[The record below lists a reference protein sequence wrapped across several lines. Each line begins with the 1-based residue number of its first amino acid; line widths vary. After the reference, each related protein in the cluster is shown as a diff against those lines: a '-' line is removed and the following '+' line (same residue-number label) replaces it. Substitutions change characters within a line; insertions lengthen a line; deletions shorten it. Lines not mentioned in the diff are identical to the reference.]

1 VKKVIGAILAV
12 AALFLSGCS
21 QVDSAA
27 TVGETKIELSELQSQ
42 IDTILTERKAV
53 DTSQMQLETG
63 EALTRS
69 QLAYMISNLIIDEV
83 AKTEKIEISN
93 SDLEAYKVE
102 IYANIGGEA
111 NLPNILVN
119 ASIPSSGLEEGHL
132 GASALRL
139 ERLDPISQR
148 RGTGVQASPPT
159 SDGLSGELFP
169 PTERRSLARSAI
181 PRGSL
186 KAPPSDSALAR
197 AQRGRR
203 WRSRCESSRSSPG

>member
-1 VKKVIGAILAV
+1 MKKVFGAILAV
-12 AALFLSGCS
+12 AALLLSSCS

-27 TVGETKIELSELQSQ
+27 TVGETKIELSELQTQ
-42 IDTILTERKAV
+42 IDTILAERKDV

-83 AKTEKIEISN
+83 AKSEKIEVSN

-119 ASIPSSGLEEGHL
+119 ASIPSSGLEEV
-132 GASALRL
+132 LRRDL
-139 ERLDPISQR
+139 VLRKLSERETAA
-148 RGTGVQASPPT
+148 GG
-159 SDGLSGELFP
+159 
-169 PTERRSLARSAI
+169 
-181 PRGSL
+181 
-186 KAPPSDSALAR
+186 DSAAVNEKIQGLVTEMANKLKVSVNPR
-197 AQRGRR
+197 YGTWDPTTLTVVAAEPAGDAVTDK
-203 WRSRCESSRSSPG
+203 

>member
-1 VKKVIGAILAV
+1 VKKVFGAILAV
-12 AALFLSGCS
+12 TALLLSGCS

-27 TVGETKIELSELQSQ
+27 TVGETKIELSELQTQ
-42 IDTILTERKAV
+42 IDTILAERKDV

-83 AKTEKIEISN
+83 AKSEKIEVSN

-119 ASIPSSGLEEGHL
+119 ASIPSSGLEEV
-132 GASALRL
+132 LRRDL
-139 ERLDPISQR
+139 VLRKLSERETAA
-148 RGTGVQASPPT
+148 GG
-159 SDGLSGELFP
+159 
-169 PTERRSLARSAI
+169 
-181 PRGSL
+181 
-186 KAPPSDSALAR
+186 DSAAVNEKIQGLVTEMANKLKVTVNPR
-197 AQRGRR
+197 YGTWDATTLTVVAAEPAGDAVTDK
-203 WRSRCESSRSSPG
+203 

>member
-63 EALTRS
+63 EALSRS

-83 AKTEKIEISN
+83 AKNEKIEISN

-119 ASIPSSGLEEGHL
+119 ASIPSSGLEKV
-132 GASALRL
+132 LRRDL
-139 ERLDPISQR
+139 VLRKLSERETAA
-148 RGTGVQASPPT
+148 GG
-159 SDGLSGELFP
+159 
-169 PTERRSLARSAI
+169 
-181 PRGSL
+181 
-186 KAPPSDSALAR
+186 DSASVNEKIQSLVTEMANKLEVTVNPR
-197 AQRGRR
+197 YGTWDPTTLTVVAAEPAGDAVTDK
-203 WRSRCESSRSSPG
+203 

>member
-1 VKKVIGAILAV
+1 MKKVIGAILAV

-83 AKTEKIEISN
+83 AKNEKIEISN

-119 ASIPSSGLEEGHL
+119 ASIPSSGLEKV
-132 GASALRL
+132 LRRDL
-139 ERLDPISQR
+139 VLRKLSERETAA
-148 RGTGVQASPPT
+148 GG
-159 SDGLSGELFP
+159 
-169 PTERRSLARSAI
+169 
-181 PRGSL
+181 
-186 KAPPSDSALAR
+186 DSASVNEKIQSLVTEMANKLKVTVNPR
-197 AQRGRR
+197 YGTWDPTTLTVVAAEPAGDAVTDK
-203 WRSRCESSRSSPG
+203 

>member
-1 VKKVIGAILAV
+1 MKKVFGAILAV
-12 AALFLSGCS
+12 AALLLSSCS

-27 TVGETKIELSELQSQ
+27 TVGETKIELSELQTQ
-42 IDTILTERKAV
+42 IDTILAERKDV

-83 AKTEKIEISN
+83 AKSEKIEVSN

-119 ASIPSSGLEEGHL
+119 ASIPSTGLEEV
-132 GASALRL
+132 LRRDL
-139 ERLDPISQR
+139 VLRKLSERETAA
-148 RGTGVQASPPT
+148 GG
-159 SDGLSGELFP
+159 
-169 PTERRSLARSAI
+169 
-181 PRGSL
+181 
-186 KAPPSDSALAR
+186 DSAAVNEKIQGLVTEMANKLKVTVNPR
-197 AQRGRR
+197 YGTWDPTTLTVVAAEPAGDAVTDK
-203 WRSRCESSRSSPG
+203 

>member
-1 VKKVIGAILAV
+1 MKKVFGAILAV
-12 AALFLSGCS
+12 AALLLSGCS

-27 TVGETKIELSELQSQ
+27 TVGETKFELSELQTQ
-42 IDTILTERKAV
+42 IDTILAERKDV

-83 AKTEKIEISN
+83 AKSEKIEVSN

-119 ASIPSSGLEEGHL
+119 ASIPSSGLEEV
-132 GASALRL
+132 LRRDL
-139 ERLDPISQR
+139 VLRKLSERETAA
-148 RGTGVQASPPT
+148 GG
-159 SDGLSGELFP
+159 
-169 PTERRSLARSAI
+169 
-181 PRGSL
+181 
-186 KAPPSDSALAR
+186 DSAAVNEKIQGLVTEMANKLKVTVNPR
-197 AQRGRR
+197 YGTWDATTLTVVAAEPAGDAVTDK
-203 WRSRCESSRSSPG
+203 

>member
-1 VKKVIGAILAV
+1 VKKVFGAILAV
-12 AALFLSGCS
+12 AALLLSSCS

-27 TVGETKIELSELQSQ
+27 TVGETKIELSELQTQ
-42 IDTILTERKAV
+42 IDTILAERKDV

-83 AKTEKIEISN
+83 AKSEKIEVSN

-119 ASIPSSGLEEGHL
+119 ASIPSSGLEEV
-132 GASALRL
+132 LRRDL
-139 ERLDPISQR
+139 VLRKLSERETAA
-148 RGTGVQASPPT
+148 GG
-159 SDGLSGELFP
+159 
-169 PTERRSLARSAI
+169 
-181 PRGSL
+181 
-186 KAPPSDSALAR
+186 DSAAVNEKIQGLVTEMANKLKVTVNPR
-197 AQRGRR
+197 YGTWDPTTLTVVAAEPAGDAVTDK
-203 WRSRCESSRSSPG
+203 

>member
-1 VKKVIGAILAV
+1 MKKVFGAILAV
-12 AALFLSGCS
+12 TALLLSGCS

-27 TVGETKIELSELQSQ
+27 TVGETKIELSELQTQ
-42 IDTILTERKAV
+42 IDTILAERKDV

-83 AKTEKIEISN
+83 AKSEKIEVSN

-119 ASIPSSGLEEGHL
+119 ASIPSSGLEEV
-132 GASALRL
+132 LRRDL
-139 ERLDPISQR
+139 VLRKLSERETAA
-148 RGTGVQASPPT
+148 GG
-159 SDGLSGELFP
+159 
-169 PTERRSLARSAI
+169 
-181 PRGSL
+181 
-186 KAPPSDSALAR
+186 DSAAVNEKIQGLVTEMANKLKVTVNPR
-197 AQRGRR
+197 YGTWDATTLTVVAAEPAGDAVTDK
-203 WRSRCESSRSSPG
+203 

>member
-1 VKKVIGAILAV
+1 MKKVFGAILAV
-12 AALFLSGCS
+12 TALLLSGCS

-27 TVGETKIELSELQSQ
+27 TVGEIKIELSELQTQ
-42 IDTILTERKAV
+42 IDTILAERKVV

-83 AKTEKIEISN
+83 AKSEKIEVSN

-119 ASIPSSGLEEGHL
+119 ASIPSSGLEEV
-132 GASALRL
+132 LRRDL
-139 ERLDPISQR
+139 VLRKLSERETAA
-148 RGTGVQASPPT
+148 GG
-159 SDGLSGELFP
+159 
-169 PTERRSLARSAI
+169 
-181 PRGSL
+181 
-186 KAPPSDSALAR
+186 DSAAVNEKIQGLVTEMANKLKVTVNPR
-197 AQRGRR
+197 YGTWDPTTLTVVAAEPAGDAVTDK
-203 WRSRCESSRSSPG
+203 

>member
-1 VKKVIGAILAV
+1 VKKVFGAILAV
-12 AALFLSGCS
+12 TALLLSSCS

-27 TVGETKIELSELQSQ
+27 TVGETKIELSELQTQ
-42 IDTILTERKAV
+42 IDTILAERKDV

-83 AKTEKIEISN
+83 AKSEKIEVSN

-119 ASIPSSGLEEGHL
+119 ASIPSSGLEEV
-132 GASALRL
+132 LRRDL
-139 ERLDPISQR
+139 VLRKLSERETAA
-148 RGTGVQASPPT
+148 GG
-159 SDGLSGELFP
+159 
-169 PTERRSLARSAI
+169 
-181 PRGSL
+181 
-186 KAPPSDSALAR
+186 DSAAVNEKIQGLVTEMANKLKVTVNPR
-197 AQRGRR
+197 YGTWDPTTLTVVAAEPAGDAVTDK
-203 WRSRCESSRSSPG
+203 

>member
-1 VKKVIGAILAV
+1 MKKVFGAILAV
-12 AALFLSGCS
+12 AALLLSSCS

-27 TVGETKIELSELQSQ
+27 TVGETKIELSELQTQ
-42 IDTILTERKAV
+42 IDTILAERKDV

-83 AKTEKIEISN
+83 AKSEKIEVSN

-119 ASIPSSGLEEGHL
+119 ASIPSSGLEEV
-132 GASALRL
+132 LRRDL
-139 ERLDPISQR
+139 VLRKLSERETAA
-148 RGTGVQASPPT
+148 GG
-159 SDGLSGELFP
+159 
-169 PTERRSLARSAI
+169 
-181 PRGSL
+181 
-186 KAPPSDSALAR
+186 DSAAVNEKIQGLVTEMANKLKVTVNPR
-197 AQRGRR
+197 YGTWDPTTLTVVAAEPAGDAVTDK
-203 WRSRCESSRSSPG
+203 

>member
-12 AALFLSGCS
+12 TALLLSGCS

-27 TVGETKIELSELQSQ
+27 TVGETKIELSELQTQ
-42 IDTILTERKAV
+42 IDTILAERKDV

-83 AKTEKIEISN
+83 AKSEKIEVSN

-119 ASIPSSGLEEGHL
+119 ASIPSSGLEEV
-132 GASALRL
+132 LRRDL
-139 ERLDPISQR
+139 VLRKLSERETAA
-148 RGTGVQASPPT
+148 GG
-159 SDGLSGELFP
+159 
-169 PTERRSLARSAI
+169 
-181 PRGSL
+181 
-186 KAPPSDSALAR
+186 DSAAVNEKIQGLVTEMANKLKVTVNPR
-197 AQRGRR
+197 YGTWDPTTLTVVAAEPAGDAVTDK
-203 WRSRCESSRSSPG
+203 

>member
-1 VKKVIGAILAV
+1 VKKVFGAILAV
-12 AALFLSGCS
+12 TALLLSGCS

-27 TVGETKIELSELQSQ
+27 TVGETKIELSELQTQ
-42 IDTILTERKAV
+42 IDTILAERKDV

-83 AKTEKIEISN
+83 AKSEKIEVSN

-119 ASIPSSGLEEGHL
+119 ASIPSSGLEEV
-132 GASALRL
+132 LRRDL
-139 ERLDPISQR
+139 VLRKLSERETAA
-148 RGTGVQASPPT
+148 GG
-159 SDGLSGELFP
+159 
-169 PTERRSLARSAI
+169 
-181 PRGSL
+181 
-186 KAPPSDSALAR
+186 DSAAVNEKIQGLVTEMANKLKVTVNPR
-197 AQRGRR
+197 YGTWDPTTLTVVAAEPAGDAVTDK
-203 WRSRCESSRSSPG
+203 